1 MKILVLMRGLPGEGK
16 STVCKEL
23 CLEVCS
29 ADLYFETQEGYKF
42 DINKLERAHSFCY
55 NRARE
60 LASQGVSF
68 IVDNTNTTWKECKRY
83 VELGVEFGYC
93 VIPLE
98 PHRDIPNV
106 CGRNVHGV
114 PQEKW
119 DQMKNRYW
127 PNYKIVKAM
136 LDVL

>member
-1 MKILVLMRGLPGEGK
+1 MKLLILMRGLPGEGK
-16 STVCKEL
+16 STICKDL
-23 CLEVCS
+23 GLPVCS
-29 ADLYFETQEGYKF
+29 ADLYRATQDGYKF
-42 DINKLERAHSFCY
+42 DSNNLYKEHESCY
-55 NRARE
+55 NLARQ
-60 LASQGVSF
+60 LASSGASF
-68 IVDNTNTTWKECKRY
+68 IVDNTHTTWKECKRY

-119 DQMKNRYW
+119 DQMKERYV
-127 PNYKIVKAM
+127 PNYEIVKRM
-136 LDVL
+136 LNV

>member
-1 MKILVLMRGLPGEGK
+1 MKLLILMRGLPGEGK
-16 STVCKEL
+16 STICKDL
-23 CLEVCS
+23 GLPVCS
-29 ADLYFETQEGYKF
+29 ADLYFETQDGYKF
-42 DINKLERAHSFCY
+42 DPNNLYKAHESCY
-55 NRARE
+55 NLARQ
-60 LASQGVSF
+60 LSSSGASF

-119 DQMKNRYW
+119 DQMKERYV
-127 PNYKIVKAM
+127 PNYEIVKRM
-136 LDVL
+136 LNV